1 MATVFR
7 MEDRLPLL
15 LIHGI
20 LHLVGYDHESD
31 DDWIRMTDR
40 EDELIEK
47 LRAHWRE
54 RKGER

>member
-20 LHLVGYDHESD
+20 LHLVGYEHETEE
-31 DDWIRMTDR
+31 DWIRMTDK
-40 EDELIEK
+40 EDELIQR
-47 LRAHWRE
+47 LRAHW
-54 RKGER
+54 KAT